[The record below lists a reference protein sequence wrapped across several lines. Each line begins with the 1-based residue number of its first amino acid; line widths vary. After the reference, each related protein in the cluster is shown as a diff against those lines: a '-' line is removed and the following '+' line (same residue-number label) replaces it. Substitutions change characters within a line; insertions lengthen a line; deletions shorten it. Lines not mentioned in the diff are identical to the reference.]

1 MSNTV
6 KMPTERRERTK
17 QTVAKLLRERQ
28 RVLVLFCQVAGLEPY
43 TPDKHK
49 PVLAQLQEFCQ
60 LLVDYSALLVD
71 YSAFGHFEIYDRIG
85 RGEERRAHVARVAEA
100 LYPQI
105 VDTTNAAVAFNDKY
119 DPQIVETTNA
129 AVAFNDKYDPSDH
142 PLSLERLSEDL
153 SALGQ
158 SLATR
163 IEMED
168 RLIAALVE
176 RAAA

>member
-6 KMPTERRERTK
+6 KMPMERRERTK

-28 RVLVLFCQVAGLEPY
+28 KVLVLFCQVAGLEPY

-60 LLVDYSALLVD
+60 LLVDYSA
-71 YSAFGHFEIYDRIG
+71 FGHFEIYDRIG
-85 RGEERRAHVARVAEA
+85 RGEERRTHVAHVAEA
-100 LYPQI
+100 VYPR
-105 VDTTNAAVAFNDKY
+105 
-119 DPQIVETTNA
+119 IVETTNA

-142 PLSLERLSEDL
+142 PLSLDRLSEDL
-153 SALGQ
+153 STLGQ

-168 RLIAALVE
+168 RLIAALME

>member
-1 MSNTV
+1 MSNTARIR
-6 KMPTERRERTK
+6 TERRERTK
-17 QTVAKLLRERQ
+17 QTIAKLLRERQ
-28 RVLVLFCQVAGLEPY
+28 QVLVLFCQVAGLEPY

-49 PVLAQLQEFCQ
+49 PVLARLQEFCQ
-60 LLVDYSALLVD
+60 LLVD

-85 RGEERRAHVARVAEA
+85 RGEERRAHVARVAEEV
-100 LYPQI
+100 YPR
-105 VDTTNAAVAFNDKY
+105 
-119 DPQIVETTNA
+119 IVETTNA

-142 PLSLERLSEDL
+142 PLSLERLAADL
-153 SALGQ
+153 SMLGQ

-168 RLIAALVE
+168 RLIAVLLE